1 MMFPPPPQVD
11 TDDDLRVTNN
21 RDSAITDV
29 ECSIWKPPAVPSG
42 MVGLKLKE
50 KIAKGKFV
58 DYDFSNFMYHSERYS
73 KNPTMRLRD
82 LDSIRLHNPVSEE
95 ISLLN
100 LSSYRMNI
108 NNLND
113 VLYLCGGLVGMR
125 FTSDE
130 LLLVLSKT
138 KRLVSLWD
146 ALDECYKAMDPSCRK
161 LIVQISDLK
170 SHCEGGMCS
179 DSKLYVTKFHMLA
192 DEYVQELADVQS
204 MVRMKQSSIDP
215 SDSKGKPYS
224 ITLSTIPYS
233 IRSTVQCC
241 CYCCLDNQLRLDA
254 DPESKIGTKAPVWLS
269 TLIELYERS
278 RSTVDTD
285 SHQQSRRKLNVAE
298 FSIYLADY
306 ILSGGR
312 QATAVSDSL
321 SEVHFFLGF
330 L

>member
-1 MMFPPPPQVD
+1 
-11 TDDDLRVTNN
+11 
-21 RDSAITDV
+21 
-29 ECSIWKPPAVPSG
+29 
-42 MVGLKLKE
+42 LKLKE
-50 KIAKGKFV
+50 KMAKGTFV

-95 ISLLN
+95 TSLLN
-100 LSSYRMNI
+100 ISSYRMNI

-146 ALDECYKAMDPSCRK
+146 ALDECYKALDPSCRK
-161 LIVQISDLK
+161 LIVQTSDLK

-179 DSKLYVTKFHMLA
+179 DSELCVTKFHMLA
-192 DEYVQELADVQS
+192 DEYVQELTDVQS
-204 MVRMKQSSIDP
+204 MVRIKQSSIDP
-215 SDSKGKPYS
+215 SDSK
-224 ITLSTIPYS
+224 
-233 IRSTVQCC
+233 
-241 CYCCLDNQLRLDA
+241 DNQLRLDA

-278 RSTVDTD
+278 RSIADTD
-285 SHQQSRRKLNVAE
+285 SGQQSRRKLNVAE
-298 FSIYLADY
+298 FSVYLGDY
-306 ILSGGR
+306 MLSDGR

-321 SEVHFFLGF
+321 SELIQASNDQVLNVSNNDMMAKVPVIRPLRSRRYWAARFYAFLSKMTELSSAIKDDSF
-330 L
+330 IAQLRD

>member
-1 MMFPPPPQVD
+1 MLPPPPQVD

-21 RDSAITDV
+21 CDSAITDV

-179 DSKLYVTKFHMLA
+179 DSELFVTKFHILA

-224 ITLSTIPYS
+224 ITLSAIPYS
-233 IRSTVQCC
+233 IRSTVQ
-241 CYCCLDNQLRLDA
+241 
-254 DPESKIGTKAPVWLS
+254 
-269 TLIELYERS
+269 
-278 RSTVDTD
+278 
-285 SHQQSRRKLNVAE
+285 
-298 FSIYLADY
+298 
-306 ILSGGR
+306 
-312 QATAVSDSL
+312 
-321 SEVHFFLGF
+321 
-330 L
+330 